1 MLLDKL
7 VLITVIAICTETGIE
22 KYFYQQFGQEFK
34 IKSTLSIKLQ
44 GIPMFYLLHF

>member
-22 KYFYQQFGQEFK
+22 KYFYSQFGQEFK

-44 GIPMFYLLHF
+44 DISMFH

>member
-7 VLITVIAICTETGIE
+7 VLITVIAICTETGID
-22 KYFYQQFGQEFK
+22 KYFYQQFDQEFK

-44 GIPMFYLLHF
+44 GIPMLH